1 MQVLEPGERPALG
14 RCSVAVA
21 REAEIIVLFSPSA
34 LWLSCPLESQQGD
47 AL

>member
-34 LWLSCPLESQQGD
+34 LWLSPLESQQGD